1 MELTLKRI
9 ARKANYTIGRLC
21 IDDVYFCD
29 TLEPTDRGLRQDLPV
44 EVNRARKRKG
54 NTAIPAGR
62 YRLTLEV
69 VSPRFSVKAVYK
81 PIRGLLPRLINVPAF
96 DGVLIH
102 IGNTERDTQGC
113 ILGGRNKQVGMV
125 TESKVT
131 FFSLYDRLKEAK
143 DSIYIT
149 IK

>member
-54 NTAIPAGR
+54 NTAIPTGR

-113 ILGGRNKQVGMV
+113 ILVGRNKQVGMV